1 MQFYT
6 YGWSLSTNTRSTN
19 VCPNMFVHYAS
30 HGTSS
35 IVVLLKLLF
44 DNGWHTWHPPSS
56 SFFLN
61 SFLKLI
67 TKNLF
72 CMLLCALWYFCK
84 LQKNWKF
91 AIVEFFPAFSLA
103 WCNLYYLHV
112 HLKMDFFCVKECCIQ
127 KIWI

>member
-1 MQFYT
+1 
-6 YGWSLSTNTRSTN
+6 
-19 VCPNMFVHYAS
+19 
-30 HGTSS
+30 
-35 IVVLLKLLF
+35 
-44 DNGWHTWHPPSS
+44 
-56 SFFLN
+56 
-61 SFLKLI
+61 
-67 TKNLF
+67 
-72 CMLLCALWYFCK
+72 LWYFCK